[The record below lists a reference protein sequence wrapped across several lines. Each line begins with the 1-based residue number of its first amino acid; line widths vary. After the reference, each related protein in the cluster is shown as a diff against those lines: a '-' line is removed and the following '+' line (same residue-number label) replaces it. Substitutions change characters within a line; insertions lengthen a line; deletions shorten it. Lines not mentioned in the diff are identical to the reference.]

1 MRSEKAVQV
10 DGGALRELVAECD
23 VLIVAAGFEAR
34 ARRMLELLEERIPR
48 RVVAVRYPQGGI
60 SENDETFEYINAR
73 LRASGIAVMEALLD
87 AARPDEYLERL
98 KRILYRWRPDTK
110 GEVWVDISALP
121 MQGICATLAAVREVL
136 PGVTCQVV
144 YTEAEAY
151 YPTEEQVTEDAGG
164 KRPLVALRTVIDI
177 KLSTSSG

>member
-60 SENDETFEYINAR
+60 SETMRPSNTST
-73 LRASGIAVMEALLD
+73 RA
-87 AARPDEYLERL
+87 
-98 KRILYRWRPDTK
+98 
-110 GEVWVDISALP
+110 
-121 MQGICATLAAVREVL
+121 
-136 PGVTCQVV
+136 
-144 YTEAEAY
+144 
-151 YPTEEQVTEDAGG
+151 
-164 KRPLVALRTVIDI
+164 
-177 KLSTSSG
+177 